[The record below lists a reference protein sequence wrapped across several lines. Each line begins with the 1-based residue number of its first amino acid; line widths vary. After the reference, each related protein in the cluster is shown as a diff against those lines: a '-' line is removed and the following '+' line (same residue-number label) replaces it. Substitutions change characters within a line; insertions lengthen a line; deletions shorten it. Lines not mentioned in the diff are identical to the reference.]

1 MPETSKAR
9 LGPQAGEH
17 QNVAR
22 AALVIETLCRARER
36 GLRLVDVIRE
46 SGLSRATTHR
56 LLAGLTTHGF
66 VDYDKETNRYFLGL
80 KMLTWAA
87 AATERYGLAPF
98 LDSSLDRLC
107 VKTQDTVY
115 FSLISGVDSVC
126 VDHREGS
133 YPIKTLTL
141 SVGDRRP
148 LGVGAASMA
157 LLAFQKDEFIEKVLE
172 TEEAQRLKFGFT
184 TDYVRSELAKTRKL
198 GYALND
204 GHLIAGMY
212 GVAVPV
218 RKDNGQAIAAITVA
232 AVSSRLSG
240 ARLETVVGWMRE
252 EAEQAEKTAS
262 EFFSTPFIKRF

>member
-1 MPETSKAR
+1 MPKSPDPKAGPET
-9 LGPQAGEH
+9 GEH

-22 AALVIETLCRARER
+22 AALVIETLSRAREK
-36 GLRLVDVIRE
+36 GLRLIDVIRE
-46 SGLSRATTHR
+46 SGLSRATAHR
-56 LLAGLTTHGF
+56 LLAGLTAHGF
-66 VDYDKETNRYFLGL
+66 VDHDPETNRYFLGM

-98 LDSSLDRLC
+98 LDSGLDRLC
-107 VKTQDTVY
+107 VRTQDTVY
-115 FSLISGVDSVC
+115 FSLISGVEAVC
-126 VDHREGS
+126 VDRREGS

-157 LLAFQKDEFIEKVLE
+157 LLAFQKEEFIAEILG
-172 TEEAQRLKFGFT
+172 TDEAQRLKFGFT
-184 TDYVRSELAKTRKL
+184 TDYLRGELEKTRKL

-204 GHLIAGMY
+204 GRLIAGMY

-218 RKDNGQAIAAITVA
+218 RKHDGQAVAAITVA

-240 ARLETVVGWMRE
+240 TRLETVVDWMRE
-252 EAEQAEKTAS
+252 EAKQAETATA
-262 EFFSTPFIKRF
+262 EFLHTPFVRRF